1 MSIFW
6 ENSMLQAKLAY
17 YQSNPFSGLG
27 LEEIDALLS
36 SDDEEEDEDLLTS
49 QKHQQDLEV
58 GHNSSLEWQEVGVM
72 HKIGPRRIIEQRTF
86 AYDDLIRGSTMKSLC
101 RLKDFCCLHD
111 KTQVA
116 VRELEFETGG
126 VGFKVWD
133 ASVVLMDWLH
143 TNVGEIEQKNVVEL
157 GAGCGLAGI
166 FAVVSR
172 TSVRKCLLPDD
183 PSDFLLC
190 PQTPAGPRQLSP
202 AFGL

>member
-1 MSIFW
+1 
-6 ENSMLQAKLAY
+6 MLQAKLAY

-36 SDDEEEDEDLLTS
+36 SDDEEEDEDLLTL

-86 AYDDLIRGSTMKSLC
+86 AYDDLIRGSTTKSLC

-143 TNVGEIEQKNVVEL
+143 TNVGEIERKNVVEL

-166 FAVVSR
+166 FAVVSPK
-172 TSVRKCLLPDD
+172 SVRKGLLPDD
-183 PSDFLLC
+183 SL
-190 PQTPAGPRQLSP
+190 
-202 AFGL
+202 